1 MLSNK
6 QINKN
11 LNNIMS
17 NVKITPKIEKILLD
31 IKYNQEKLKEIN
43 ENKSKILKE
52 YSNYVDNLS

>member
-52 YSNYVDNLS
+52 YTNYVDNLS

>member
-52 YSNYVDNLS
+52 YSNYIDNLS